1 MIDTDAVSH
10 PRSRRPG
17 YKAAAAVFAVGMMG
31 TTLPTPLYGL
41 YRQQIGFSE
50 LIVTVVFA
58 VYAVGVITALLVAG
72 GASDVLGRR
81 PVLTAALV
89 LAALS
94 AVCFLSEGGLP
105 LLYTGRVLSGFSAGL
120 LSGTGTAA
128 VLDLAPPD
136 RRARAAL
143 AATAANMGG
152 LGLGPLVS
160 GVLAQYAPSPLTLPF
175 LVHLV
180 LLAVTLVVTGL
191 LPETVRHAGP
201 RPPLRPQG
209 MTVPPQVRGVFAP
222 CSLAAFAGFS
232 LLGLFTAVAPAF
244 LSQTLGERNLAVIG
258 AVVFCVFCASTA
270 GQVLMGRLGPRAALS
285 WGCAVLVAGLLLV
298 GASLAATSFPV
309 LLLGAVTGGTGQG
322 MAFRAGLTL
331 VGSAAPPE
339 HRGATISAFFV
350 IAYLGISLPVVGVGA
365 LAVALGVR
373 DAGLVFTACAVL
385 LVAAVGVRVRRHPPV
400 PAAVRTTDEQS
411 FPR

>member
-1 MIDTDAVSH
+1 MSRDTERRRPA
-10 PRSRRPG
+10 RRPG
-17 YKAAAAVFAVGMMG
+17 YVAAAGVFAVGMLG

-72 GASDVLGRR
+72 DFSDVLGRR
-81 PVLTAALV
+81 PVLLCALG

-94 AVCFLSEGGLP
+94 AVCFLFEGGLP
-105 LLYTGRVLSGFSAGL
+105 LLYVGRVLSGFSAGL

-128 VLDLAPPD
+128 VLELAPPE
-136 RRARAAL
+136 RSARAGF

-160 GVLAQYAPSPLTLPF
+160 GALAEYAPWPLKLPF
-175 LVHLV
+175 LLHLLL
-180 LLAVTLVVTGL
+180 LLAAAVVVLL
-191 LPETVRHAGP
+191 LPETVRRAGP

-209 MTVPPQVRGVFAP
+209 MKVPPEVRGVFAP

-244 LSQTLGERNLAVIG
+244 LGQTLAERNLAVVG
-258 AVVFCVFCASTA
+258 AVVFSVFCASTC
-270 GQVLMGRLGPRAALS
+270 GQLLLGCIGTRTALPL
-285 WGCAVLVAGLLLV
+285 GCLVLVAGLLLV
-298 GASLAATSFPV
+298 AASLLLASLPV
-309 LLLGAVTGGTGQG
+309 LLAGAVTGGVGQG
-322 MAFRAGLTL
+322 LAFRAGLTA
-331 VGSAAPPE
+331 VSSAAPDA

-350 IAYLGISLPVVGVGA
+350 VAYVGISLPVVGVGA
-365 LAVALGVR
+365 LAVSLGVR
-373 DAGLVFTACAVL
+373 DGGLVFTGCATL
-385 LVAAVGVRVRRHPPV
+385 LVAAVGMALRRRPPA
-400 PAAVRTTDEQS
+400 PS
-411 FPR
+411 